1 MILQH
6 YNQRPR
12 SEGGEPT
19 DKQSRDREVEV
30 DMGIGYDELVR
41 TEPWRRKLLS
51 VLYHPYT
58 ELTIFALI
66 LASIGLLVAEVT
78 VSDDT
83 SGGWMGLL
91 MGRAHGTFFWV
102 DVFITACFVVE
113 YLLKLIVAPNKR
125 YFFRANIIDLLALL
139 PIMRIFRLGRA
150 VRLFRLLRM
159 LRVMRVGAVLEQ
171 RIESVS
177 AESQK
182 FRVENTVI
190 AVYMFFSLVFGTVGI
205 MVFEKGQDSGFETLG
220 DGLWWCVVTITT
232 VGYGDISPSTAGGKV
247 VAGIIM
253 FIGLS
258 FYALLTSSI
267 SSILIDRAG
276 HNEGNELAVSTL
288 EHHVVICGWN
298 EHAFGLL
305 QDLFARSAPPPVVV
319 LTDSDSVPQIQHG
332 GLHFIYADPSTPGG
346 LARARVRHADVV
358 VVLPELRDGMAEQDA
373 DARTILTVLAVEQ
386 LRPQVHTIA
395 QLLNPEN
402 AFHAHNA
409 GVDELLSAEV
419 FTGAMLSQAV
429 QSPGITD
436 VYQQLFQPDGTTLR
450 TIALPEDL
458 RGQGFLDAAEALS
471 RASSHLLIGLRRGEA
486 LIMDPDSDLR
496 LEADDVLIVLAP
508 SRDQHSET

>member
-6 YNQRPR
+6 YQQ
-12 SEGGEPT
+12 G
-19 DKQSRDREVEV
+19 RDDETSDQQAREREVQA
-30 DMGIGYDELVR
+30 DMGVRYEALVR
-41 TEPWRRKLLS
+41 TEPWRRKLLGF
-51 VLYHPYT
+51 LYHPIT

-66 LASIGLLVAEVT
+66 LVSIGLLVGEITLTDSAT
-78 VSDDT
+78 
-83 SGGWMGLL
+83 GGWMGVM
-91 MGRAHGTFFWV
+91 MGRAHGAFFWA
-102 DVFITACFVVE
+102 DVIITLCFVVE

-125 YFFRANIIDLLALL
+125 YFFRANFIDLLALL

-171 RIESVS
+171 RIEQVN
-177 AESQK
+177 AESQR

-205 MVFEKGQDSGFETLG
+205 MVFEKGNNPGFASLG

-232 VGYGDISPSTAGGKV
+232 VGYGDLSPITTGGKV
-247 VAGIIM
+247 VATIIM

-258 FYALLTSSI
+258 FYALLTSTI
-267 SSILIDRAG
+267 SSILIERAR
-276 HNEGNELAVSTL
+276 HNEGQEITISTL
-288 EHHVVICGWN
+288 DHHVVICGWN
-298 EHAFGLL
+298 DNAFTLL
-305 QDLFARSAPPPVVV
+305 QDLLARPRAPAVVV
-319 LTDSDSVPQIQHG
+319 LTDCESVPRISHS
-332 GLHFIYADPSTPGG
+332 GLHYVHADPTTSKG

-358 VVLPELRDGMAEQDA
+358 VVLPEVSAQVSDQDA

-395 QLLNPEN
+395 QLLNADN

-409 GVDELLSAEV
+409 GVDEILTPDC

-436 VYQQLFQPDGTTLR
+436 VFSALFSPGGPPVSALVMPPRFAGQRFSAVSDALLDDGT
-450 TIALPEDL
+450 
-458 RGQGFLDAAEALS
+458 
-471 RASSHLLIGLRRGEA
+471 HLLLGYQRGEA
-486 LIMDPDSDLR
+486 LFMAPDGDPV
-496 LEADDVLIVLAP
+496 LEIDDTLLCIVALHLPA
-508 SRDQHSET
+508 